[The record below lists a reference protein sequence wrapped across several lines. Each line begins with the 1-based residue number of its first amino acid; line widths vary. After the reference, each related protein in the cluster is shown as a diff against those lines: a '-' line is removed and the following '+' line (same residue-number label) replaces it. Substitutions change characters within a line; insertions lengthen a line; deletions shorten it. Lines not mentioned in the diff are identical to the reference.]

1 MFDYNKRGE
10 IEVDKI
16 RTILVTLGNP
26 YDEAELER
34 LIKQEDS
41 QGEYEWLFKYCV
53 QLRIQEEWTQFIVT
67 QKHLHLSRSFR

>member
-41 QGEYEWLFKYCV
+41 QGEYE
-53 QLRIQEEWTQFIVT
+53 
-67 QKHLHLSRSFR
+67 